1 MELVEREEKL
11 QLRKGIGVRS
21 SWNKITGVIS
31 SDSLARGGEG
41 LTARLGLERLGP
53 KLKFEYVAVF

>member
-1 MELVEREEKL
+1 MELVETEEKL

-21 SWNKITGVIS
+21 SWNKMTGVIS

-41 LTARLGLERLGP
+41 LTARLGLERLGSQI
-53 KLKFEYVAVF
+53 EI